1 MQYTLGINQNI
12 LYKFTSNCYDIDGQ
26 TTNIKVVHYMNILSL
41 IADLITIILFLVS
54 IFKFIYGYIVSK
66 RYNDFSKKIITLI
79 RTIL

>member
-1 MQYTLGINQNI
+1 
-12 LYKFTSNCYDIDGQ
+12 
-26 TTNIKVVHYMNILSL
+26 MNILSL